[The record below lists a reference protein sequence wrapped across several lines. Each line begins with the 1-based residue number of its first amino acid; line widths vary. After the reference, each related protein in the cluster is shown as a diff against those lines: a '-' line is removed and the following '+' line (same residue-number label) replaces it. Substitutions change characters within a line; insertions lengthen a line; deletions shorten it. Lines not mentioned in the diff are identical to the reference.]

1 MKCDMCGKEVKLYS
15 SDGEEYT
22 KPTNSE
28 RIYLC
33 NDIETIVTGSKY
45 RFPLIRQK
53 DAFILDRVSK
63 RFSNLKK
70 KVLLKW
76 KSLRHTS

>member
-22 KPTNSE
+22 ELSDSE

-33 NDIETIVTGSKY
+33 NECFYIVTGSKY
-45 RFPLIRQK
+45 RFPLFRQK
-53 DAFILDRVSK
+53 DTFILDRVSK
-63 RFSNLKK
+63 KFSNLKK